1 LRLLNLFESITRV
14 PNFSYSFKNVI
25 IVLTSFFNVRKNLTQ
40 WSPPS
45 PRFILFLFFKIS
57 SFNIRFVFSLFFF
70 QFYSSIFDLFLIGL
84 YNLFQFYFYEVIE
97 VSYKHFNIGLCL
109 ILWIF
114 IFIIIKNSLEKMI
127 LNSVEFI
134 IWVTNLTN

>member
-1 LRLLNLFESITRV
+1 M
-14 PNFSYSFKNVI
+14 K
-25 IVLTSFFNVRKNLTQ
+25 
-40 WSPPS
+40 PPS

-109 ILWIF
+109 IL
-114 IFIIIKNSLEKMI
+114 
-127 LNSVEFI
+127 
-134 IWVTNLTN
+134 